1 MVYKT
6 KFVLKVLF
14 ENDGQ
19 LYNANRGE
27 RNIKKENKKKSLT
40 YCRYHKLKRSSD
52 GKSRSG
58 GPPESHQGG
67 SGALIGIRGGAAGGL
82 GGIMGPLWKPNGGGR
97 GGAP

>member
-27 RNIKKENKKKSLT
+27 RNIKKENKEKSLT
-40 YCRYHKLKRSSD
+40 YCRYHKLKEVL
-52 GKSRSG
+52 GWK
-58 GPPESHQGG
+58 ES
-67 SGALIGIRGGAAGGL
+67 LGGAA
-82 GGIMGPLWKPNGGGR
+82 
-97 GGAP
+97 